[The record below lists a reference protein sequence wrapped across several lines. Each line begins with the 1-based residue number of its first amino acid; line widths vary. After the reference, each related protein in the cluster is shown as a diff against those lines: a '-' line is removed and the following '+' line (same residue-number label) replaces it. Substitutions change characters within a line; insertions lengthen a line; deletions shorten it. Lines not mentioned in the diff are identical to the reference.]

1 MKGKRKLE
9 GNLKI
14 GIRRNLNV
22 SKLMFRER
30 LKVSIKKKRHT
41 NYMRIQKDN
50 EMKNL
55 QTKIY
60 SSKKKKTK
68 IHEIKR

>member
-1 MKGKRKLE
+1 
-9 GNLKI
+9 
-14 GIRRNLNV
+14 
-22 SKLMFRER
+22 
-30 LKVSIKKKRHT
+30 
-41 NYMRIQKDN
+41 MRIQKDN

-68 IHEIKR
+68 IHEMKR